1 MKARIRRSKMLV
13 LSCTSHQSVI
23 IDGVIKVTVLYNK
36 RGQVVLGIDAP
47 DGVEVH
53 REEVDPQAQEI
64 EKPQNVSL

>member
-1 MKARIRRSKMLV
+1 MLV
-13 LSCTSHQSVI
+13 LGCTSHQSVI

-53 REEVDPQAQEI
+53 REEVDPKIQET
-64 EKPQNVSL
+64 ERPQNVICS

>member
-1 MKARIRRSKMLV
+1 MLV
-13 LSCTSHQSVI
+13 LGCTSHQSVI

-64 EKPQNVSL
+64 EKPQNVICS

>member
-1 MKARIRRSKMLV
+1 MLV

-53 REEVDPQAQEI
+53 REEVDPQAQET
-64 EKPQNVSL
+64 EKPHNVSL

>member
-1 MKARIRRSKMLV
+1 MLV

-53 REEVDPQAQEI
+53 REEVDPKIQET
-64 EKPQNVSL
+64 ERPQNVICS

>member
-1 MKARIRRSKMLV
+1 MLV
-13 LSCTSHQSVI
+13 LGCTSHQSVI

-53 REEVDPQAQEI
+53 REEVDPQIQET
-64 EKPQNVSL
+64 KKSQNINV

>member
-1 MKARIRRSKMLV
+1 MLV
-13 LSCTSHQSVI
+13 LGCTSHQSVI

-53 REEVDPQAQEI
+53 REEVDPLIQEA
-64 EKPQNVSL
+64 EKSQNINV

>member
-1 MKARIRRSKMLV
+1 MLV
-13 LSCTSHQSVI
+13 LGCTSHQSVI

-53 REEVDPQAQEI
+53 REEVDPQAQET
-64 EKPQNVSL
+64 EKPHNVICS

>member
-1 MKARIRRSKMLV
+1 MLV

-36 RGQVVLGIDAP
+36 RGHVVLGIDAP

-53 REEVDPQAQEI
+53 REEVDPQIQETKNHKI
-64 EKPQNVSL
+64 LMFDYGY

>member
-1 MKARIRRSKMLV
+1 MLV

-53 REEVDPQAQEI
+53 REEVDPQAQEA
-64 EKPQNVSL
+64 EKPHNVSL

>member
-1 MKARIRRSKMLV
+1 MLV
-13 LSCTSHQSVI
+13 LGCTSHQSVI

-53 REEVDPQAQEI
+53 REEVDPRIQET
-64 EKPQNVSL
+64 EKPQNVNV

>member
-1 MKARIRRSKMLV
+1 MLV
-13 LSCTSHQSVI
+13 LGCTSHQSVI

-53 REEVDPQAQEI
+53 REEVDPQFQKI
-64 EKPQNVSL
+64 EKPQNVICS